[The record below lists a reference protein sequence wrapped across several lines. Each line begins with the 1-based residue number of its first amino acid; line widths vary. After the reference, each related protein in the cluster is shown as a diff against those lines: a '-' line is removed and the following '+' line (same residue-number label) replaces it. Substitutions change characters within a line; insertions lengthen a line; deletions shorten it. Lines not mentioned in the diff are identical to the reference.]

1 MTDEAIRWNT
11 FIEDICSRDRSVL
24 TEIQKEAVLCF
35 WYDAEMNS
43 AGHCGYFDCYPD
55 TVPEELV
62 SALTKVADKSFAD
75 NYLKALEDIGYR
87 GFLTIE
93 REVGEHPEKD
103 IAAAVV
109 VLKNVIG

>member
-11 FIEDICSRDRSVL
+11 FIDDICSRDLSVL

-43 AGHCGYFDCYPD
+43 AGHCGYFYCYPD

-75 NYLKALEDIGYR
+75 NYLKALEEIKKKSR
-87 GFLTIE
+87 TKITALRTPMTHSTHLS
-93 REVGEHPEKD
+93 R
-103 IAAAVV
+103 
-109 VLKNVIG
+109 L

>member
-43 AGHCGYFDCYPD
+43 AGHCGYFD
-55 TVPEELV
+55 
-62 SALTKVADKSFAD
+62 
-75 NYLKALEDIGYR
+75 
-87 GFLTIE
+87 
-93 REVGEHPEKD
+93 
-103 IAAAVV
+103 
-109 VLKNVIG
+109 